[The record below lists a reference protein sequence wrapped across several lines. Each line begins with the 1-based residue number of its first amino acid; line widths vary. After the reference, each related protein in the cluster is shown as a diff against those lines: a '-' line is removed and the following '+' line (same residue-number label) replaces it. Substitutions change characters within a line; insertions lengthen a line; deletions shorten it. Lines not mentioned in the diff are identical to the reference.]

1 MARVA
6 SKVSKVT
13 KVAKVAKVAVPVVKR
28 GRGRPSRA
36 SMELARIASLAT
48 DETPMER
55 VIRIGE
61 RFTVMYR
68 LTQGSISGAVRS
80 LIISGAPGT
89 GKSHTV
95 EHLLSSANER
105 DLIKYESVKGAISA
119 VNLYKLLYR
128 YSKSDQI
135 VLIDD
140 ADSIFDD
147 EDAMNIMKAALDTSA
162 VRKISWLSESNA
174 LKAEDIPTSFVY
186 EGAMIFITNK
196 DFQGIVDMGKS
207 RMAPHFGALMSRSIY
222 LDLKL
227 HTVEDLIAW
236 ISHLVSKN
244 HILVQRGL
252 DRTQEAEAISWL
264 NDNVS
269 QVRELSIRTL
279 LKIADFMKTDPTNWK
294 TFAKVTLLR

>member
-6 SKVSKVT
+6 RKNAKST
-13 KVAKVAKVAVPVVKR
+13 KVDKVVPALPKR
-28 GRGRPSRA
+28 GRGRPSK
-36 SMELARIASLAT
+36 ASLEATRLALQET
-48 DETPMER
+48 DETPQER
-55 VIRIGE
+55 VARIGE

-68 LTQGSISGAVRS
+68 LAQGSITGAVRS
-80 LIISGAPGT
+80 LIVSGAPGT

-95 EHLLSSANER
+95 EHLLSTAADR
-105 DLIKYESVKGAISA
+105 DLIKYETVKGAISA
-119 VNLYKLLYR
+119 VNLYKLLFR

-135 VLIDD
+135 VLLDD

-147 EDAMNIMKAALDTSA
+147 EDAMNIMKAALDTTA

-186 EGAMIFITNK
+186 EGSMIFITNK
-196 DFQGIVDMGKS
+196 DFQGIVDFGKS
-207 RMAPHFGALMSRSIY
+207 KMAPHFAALMSRSIY

-227 HTVEDLIAW
+227 HTQNDLIAW

-252 DRTQEAEAISWL
+252 DRAQEAEAIQWL
-264 NDNVS
+264 HANVS
-269 QVRELSIRTL
+269 HVRELSIRTL
-279 LKIADFMKTDPTNWK
+279 LKIADFMKTDPTNWE